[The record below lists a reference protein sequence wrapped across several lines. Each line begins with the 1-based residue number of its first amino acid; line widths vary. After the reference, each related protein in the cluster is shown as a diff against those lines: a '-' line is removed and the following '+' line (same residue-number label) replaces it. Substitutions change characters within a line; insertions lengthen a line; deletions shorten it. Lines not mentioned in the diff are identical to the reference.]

1 MRRRAARGLRAV
13 TLKSGRIQL
22 HVNIGATMGNV
33 TDTLLLVLGWGSVVA
48 GGVFVLAGVA
58 LLIAAGKGAL
68 KMTFRGP
75 TDLPDVGKLLEALS
89 KLPQWAVAVLLG
101 NLQILIGLWMLGA
114 TLFGYKMLP

>member
-1 MRRRAARGLRAV
+1 
-13 TLKSGRIQL
+13 
-22 HVNIGATMGNV
+22 MGKG

-48 GGVFVLAGVA
+48 GAVFVLAGLA

-68 KMTFRGP
+68 TMTFRGP
-75 TDLPDVGKLLEALS
+75 AALPDVGKLLEALS

-114 TLFGYKMLP
+114 TLFGYKILP